1 MATTTST
8 TTTSALSAT
17 ATGTSGII
25 SDNLLGL
32 LFMGIG
38 ILSALFGESA
48 LPALLGGNFLGGGGT
63 GGLLFRR

>member
-17 ATGTSGII
+17 ATGTS

-32 LFMGIG
+32 FLMGIG
-38 ILSALFGESA
+38 ILTALFGESA
-48 LPALLGGNFLGGGGT
+48 LPALLGGAFLGGGGT

>member
-8 TTTSALSAT
+8 TTTSALTAT
-17 ATGTSGII
+17 ATSSGTI

-32 LFMGIG
+32 LLMGIG
-38 ILSALFGESA
+38 ILSAFFGESA
-48 LPALLGGNFLGGGGT
+48 LPALLGGSFLGGGGT